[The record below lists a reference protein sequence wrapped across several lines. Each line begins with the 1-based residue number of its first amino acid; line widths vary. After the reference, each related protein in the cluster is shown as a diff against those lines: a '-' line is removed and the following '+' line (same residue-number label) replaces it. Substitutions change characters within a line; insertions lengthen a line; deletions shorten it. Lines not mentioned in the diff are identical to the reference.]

1 LDVSRQ
7 SPGALVLPVEACFAL
22 ELARSAPGPSQD
34 EDFRR
39 EFSAAAQQLVQVP
52 ELRLAPA

>member
-7 SPGALVLPVEACFAL
+7 SPGARVLPVEACSAL
-22 ELARSAPGPSQD
+22 ELARSAPGPEQD

-39 EFSAAAQQLVQVP
+39 ELSAAAQQPARVP
-52 ELRLAPA
+52 QMRLARP